1 MSRIKT
7 TNHYQQ
13 IGVGFDSQW
22 IHIGAGNTGRTT
34 IVPQSANPNTP
45 GDNPGPGSDIVV
57 LIKVVINTPGA
68 SSPTIL
74 TDSAVGMIASIEAAA
89 GTGQMPYNLPL
100 KGSLYI
106 DNTGGADLT
115 VVFRNH

>member
-22 IHIGAGNTGRTT
+22 IHIDAGKTTRTT
-34 IVPQSANPNTP
+34 IFPQSANPNTP

-57 LIKVVINTPGA
+57 LIKVIVNTQG
-68 SSPTIL
+68 STSPVTL
-74 TDSAVGMIASIEAAA
+74 TDSKVGIIANIAAA
-89 GTGQMPYNLPL
+89 ATPGQYPYNLPL
-100 KGSLYI
+100 SGNLYI
-106 DNTGGADLT
+106 DNPGGADLT
-115 VVFRNH
+115 VVYRDH